1 VDVERS
7 EILALLLRLVLPVVD
22 ATSGTSL
29 MIPRSEKEGR
39 GLEEESARP
48 NWSVSS
54 RQHVKDVAYLNAKSL
69 PKSQL
74 VRLD

>member
-22 ATSGTSL
+22 ATSESSL
-29 MIPRSEKEGR
+29 MIPRSEKEGS
-39 GLEEESARP
+39 GLEEESTRP
-48 NWSVSS
+48 NCIVSS
-54 RQHVKDVAYLNAKSL
+54 RPGVKDVADLDAKSL